1 MSMSLKNP
9 FVLSLT
15 TLACAAL
22 VGCAS
27 PRHPNGVPKWLDDAS
42 EANRLGYFMGIS
54 LKDSPAPEGFDPSKN
69 TLVSDLTFSTAAH
82 GLNAAT
88 GAMDIGSFGVELG
101 LSLATNIL
109 NREEEEDSQANVY
122 FPAEQFATHEEAYK
136 AALAAMGEKLA
147 NALKANG
154 YSIYKTVEL
163 STFGNRYLQLRVE
176 KESVGCR
183 QTKSILDG
191 CAFNVKFDP
200 DDGADEPV
208 EVPSYLGFGFERGWD
223 IPRIKF
229 PYHAKSGI
237 NLEKDIQPILQ
248 HMSKDLP
255 PNTLFYLAPMKQDG
269 HWTAPYISDGKNA
282 YFFIQPKKAN

>member
-1 MSMSLKNP
+1 MFSRK
-9 FVLSLT
+9 FVLTSC
-15 TLACAAL
+15 LAIATSMLA
-22 VGCAS
+22 GCAS
-27 PRHPNGVPKWLDDAS
+27 YKNESSLPKWLDDAS

-69 TLVSDLTFSTAAH
+69 TLVSDVTFSAAAH

-109 NREEEEDSQANVY
+109 KREEEEYSQANVY

-154 YSIYKTVEL
+154 YSIYKTMEL

-229 PYHAKSGI
+229 PFHAKSGI
-237 NLEKDIQPILQ
+237 NLEKEIQPILQ
-248 HMSKDLP
+248 HLSKDLP

-282 YFFIQPKKAN
+282 YFFIKPKKAN

>member
-1 MSMSLKNP
+1 MFSRK
-9 FVLSLT
+9 FVLTSC
-15 TLACAAL
+15 LAIATSMLA
-22 VGCAS
+22 GCAS
-27 PRHPNGVPKWLDDAS
+27 YKNESGLPKWLDDAS

-69 TLVSDLTFSTAAH
+69 TLVSDVTFSAAAH

-109 NREEEEDSQANVY
+109 KREEEEYSQANVY

-154 YSIYKTVEL
+154 YSIYKTMEL

-200 DDGADEPV
+200 DDGLMSPWKSRATSALDLNAVGTSLESSFPFTPNP
-208 EVPSYLGFGFERGWD
+208 ESIWRRKFNRSCS
-223 IPRIKF
+223 ICPRIF
-229 PYHAKSGI
+229 R
-237 NLEKDIQPILQ
+237 PIPC
-248 HMSKDLP
+248 S
-255 PNTLFYLAPMKQDG
+255 
-269 HWTAPYISDGKNA
+269 ISR
-282 YFFIQPKKAN
+282 Q

>member
-1 MSMSLKNP
+1 
-9 FVLSLT
+9 
-15 TLACAAL
+15 
-22 VGCAS
+22 
-27 PRHPNGVPKWLDDAS
+27 
-42 EANRLGYFMGIS
+42 
-54 LKDSPAPEGFDPSKN
+54 
-69 TLVSDLTFSTAAH
+69 
-82 GLNAAT
+82 
-88 GAMDIGSFGVELG
+88 
-101 LSLATNIL
+101 
-109 NREEEEDSQANVY
+109 
-122 FPAEQFATHEEAYK
+122 
-136 AALAAMGEKLA
+136 MGEKLA
-147 NALKANG
+147 KALKANG

-208 EVPSYLGFGFERGWD
+208 EIPSYLGFRFARGWD

-237 NLEKDIQPILQ
+237 NLEKEIQPILQ
-248 HMSKDLP
+248 HLSKNLP

-282 YFFIQPKKAN
+282 YFFVKRKGQH

>member
-1 MSMSLKNP
+1 MFSRK
-9 FVLSLT
+9 FVLTSC
-15 TLACAAL
+15 LAIATSMLA
-22 VGCAS
+22 GCAS
-27 PRHPNGVPKWLDDAS
+27 YKNESGLPKWLDDAS

-69 TLVSDLTFSTAAH
+69 TLVSDVTFSAAAH

-109 NREEEEDSQANVY
+109 KREEEEYSQANVY

-154 YSIYKTVEL
+154 YSIYKTMEL

-229 PYHAKSGI
+229 PFHAKSGI
-237 NLEKDIQPILQ
+237 NLEKEIQPILQ
-248 HMSKDLP
+248 HLSKDLP

-269 HWTAPYISDGKNA
+269 HWTTPYISDGKNA
-282 YFFIQPKKAN
+282 YFFIKPKKAN

>member
-1 MSMSLKNP
+1 MFARKLVLASCLAIATSMLP
-9 FVLSLT
+9 
-15 TLACAAL
+15 
-22 VGCAS
+22 GCAFYKNES
-27 PRHPNGVPKWLDDAS
+27 GLPKWLDDAS

-69 TLVSDLTFSTAAH
+69 TLVSDVSFSAAAH

-88 GAMDIGSFGVELG
+88 NAMDIGSFGVELG

-109 NREEEEDSQANVY
+109 KREEEEDSQANIY

-136 AALAAMGEKLA
+136 AALSAMGEKLA

-163 STFGNRYLQLRVE
+163 STFGNRYLQLRVK

-208 EVPSYLGFGFERGWD
+208 EVPSYLGFEFARGWD

-237 NLEKDIQPILQ
+237 NLEKEIQPILQ
-248 HMSKDLP
+248 HLSKDLP
-255 PNTLFYLAPMKQDG
+255 PNTLFYLAPMKHDG
-269 HWTAPYISDGKNA
+269 YWTAPYISDGKNA
-282 YFFIQPKKAN
+282 YFFVKPQKAS

>member
-1 MSMSLKNP
+1 MFSRK
-9 FVLSLT
+9 FVLTSC
-15 TLACAAL
+15 LAIATSMLA
-22 VGCAS
+22 GCAS
-27 PRHPNGVPKWLDDAS
+27 YKNESGLPKWLDDAS
-42 EANRLGYFMGIS
+42 EANRLGYFMGLS

-69 TLVSDLTFSTAAH
+69 TLVSDVTFSAAAH

-109 NREEEEDSQANVY
+109 KREEEEYSQANVY

-154 YSIYKTVEL
+154 YSIYKTMEL

-229 PYHAKSGI
+229 PFHAKSGI
-237 NLEKDIQPILQ
+237 NLEKEIQPILQ
-248 HMSKDLP
+248 HLSKDLP

-282 YFFIQPKKAN
+282 YFFIKPKKAN

>member
-1 MSMSLKNP
+1 MFSRK
-9 FVLSLT
+9 FVLTSC
-15 TLACAAL
+15 LAIATSMLA
-22 VGCAS
+22 GCAS
-27 PRHPNGVPKWLDDAS
+27 YKNESGLPKWLDDAS

-69 TLVSDLTFSTAAH
+69 TLVSDVTFSAAAH

-109 NREEEEDSQANVY
+109 KREEEEYSQANVY

-136 AALAAMGEKLA
+136 AALAATGEKLA

-154 YSIYKTVEL
+154 YSIYKTMEL

-229 PYHAKSGI
+229 PFHAKSGI
-237 NLEKDIQPILQ
+237 NLEKEIQPILQ
-248 HMSKDLP
+248 HLSKDLP

-282 YFFIQPKKAN
+282 YFFIKPKKAN

>member
-1 MSMSLKNP
+1 MFARKLVLTSCLAIAASM
-9 FVLSLT
+9 
-15 TLACAAL
+15 LA
-22 VGCAS
+22 GCAS
-27 PRHPNGVPKWLDDAS
+27 YKNESGLPKWLDDAS

-69 TLVSDLTFSTAAH
+69 TLVSDLTFSTLAH
-82 GLNAAT
+82 SNALP
-88 GAMDIGSFGVELG
+88 GIDIGSFGVELG

-147 NALKANG
+147 KALKANG

-200 DDGADEPV
+200 DDGADEPWR
-208 EVPSYLGFGFERGWD
+208 SQATSALGLLAAGTSLRISSLTTPNPGSTWRRKFNRSCS
-223 IPRIKF
+223 ICPRIF
-229 PYHAKSGI
+229 RPTPCS
-237 NLEKDIQPILQ
+237 
-248 HMSKDLP
+248 
-255 PNTLFYLAPMKQDG
+255 
-269 HWTAPYISDGKNA
+269 ISRR
-282 YFFIQPKKAN
+282 